1 MTFDVHSPEQMNTAF
16 AEAFNHRDSERLL
29 RLYEPGAR
37 LRATAEGPDQVGLA
51 AVEETLAGLLAGLL
65 ALPGRMTSRNRF
77 CLVHDDLAL
86 LRADWILVSDDGETL
101 ASGSSVELVRRQADG
116 FWRYVIDHAVGA
128 SLPPLLPPLLPP
140 PPLASSPSP
149 SWLPGVARR

>member
-37 LRATAEGPDQVGLA
+37 LRATTDGPDQVGLA
-51 AVEETLAGLLAGLL
+51 AVEETLAGLL

-128 SLPPLLPPLLPP
+128 SLPPLLPPLQPPLLLP
-140 PPLASSPSP
+140 PPLATSASPSR
-149 SWLPGVARR
+149 LPGVARR

>member
-1 MTFDVHSPEQMNTAF
+1 MPQRSRLVNGVAAS
-16 AEAFNHRDSERLL
+16 LL
-29 RLYEPGAR
+29 RAAAAVIEVASPGFKPVQDGYQCLAR
-37 LRATAEGPDQVGLA
+37 GREAVGHLPRKHR
-51 AVEETLAGLLAGLL
+51 VEETLAGLL

-128 SLPPLLPPLLPP
+128 SLPPLQPPLLLPP
-140 PPLASSPSP
+140 PLATSASPSR
-149 SWLPGVARR
+149 LPGVARR